1 LEILSNKV
9 QTELF
14 DSLGLGR
21 PTSSETD
28 EFWYQ
33 QRQNAKRSLYYFTTA
48 VLNWTKLRPSPH
60 LEVCNFI
67 QQIPPRR
74 KVCLIPRDC
83 YKSTIG
89 SKSFPLWILIQD
101 DFLGLPGLE
110 HRILLC
116 SHSSENSKKQIKSL
130 RQQIERNQMLRW
142 LFPEIVPDIAN
153 TTWTDSNLLFPRN
166 GTYGEDTIEAAGI
179 DTHLVSRHYTV
190 QIKDDLEDH
199 ESYMSPTVRQR
210 VKEWYRAAEALFV
223 DEQQAFD
230 LLIGTRWGIDDLYAG
245 IYEHEYDTYHFLCRP
260 LHWTAETLQEDVQQA
275 KESSKPPIYNMAPEV
290 WAPDAGKTY
299 YFFPELFPEDSCRR
313 IRAKQG
319 NFMYSMLYMNNPKDP
334 ELAEFK
340 SSDIRWFT
348 FNVDGDIQILD
359 DEGKTEIVYFDSLR
373 RVLFWDPALSS
384 AEQKRNARNAM
395 VVMAKDKHG
404 RLFVLDAWAER
415 KDPSFLFTK
424 FLGLHRRY
432 TVHQAAIEDVAFQ
445 RILKFPL
452 YAEMRRVDYHF
463 PVREQRPVGAKEV
476 RIRSLIPYAES
487 HLLFVRRGLTDF
499 VEELKGFP
507 VFPTV
512 DLLDAAAA
520 TLEMFGQTRMT
531 ERDASRAAASQRIRL
546 ASRSSVTGY

>member
-1 LEILSNKV
+1 
-9 QTELF
+9 
-14 DSLGLGR
+14 
-21 PTSSETD
+21 
-28 EFWYQ
+28 
-33 QRQNAKRSLYYFTTA
+33 
-48 VLNWTKLRPSPH
+48 
-60 LEVCNFI
+60 
-67 QQIPPRR
+67 
-74 KVCLIPRDC
+74 
-83 YKSTIG
+83 
-89 SKSFPLWILIQD
+89 
-101 DFLGLPGLE
+101 
-110 HRILLC
+110 
-116 SHSSENSKKQIKSL
+116 
-130 RQQIERNQMLRW
+130 
-142 LFPEIVPDIAN
+142 
-153 TTWTDSNLLFPRN
+153 
-166 GTYGEDTIEAAGI
+166 
-179 DTHLVSRHYTV
+179 
-190 QIKDDLEDH
+190 
-199 ESYMSPTVRQR
+199 
-210 VKEWYRAAEALFV
+210 
-223 DEQQAFD
+223 
-230 LLIGTRWGIDDLYAG
+230 
-245 IYEHEYDTYHFLCRP
+245 
-260 LHWTAETLQEDVQQA
+260 
-275 KESSKPPIYNMAPEV
+275 MAPEV